1 MTNAGL
7 IANPPPW
14 PNGARCAACF
24 SFDLD
29 AESLLHL
36 YHRDSAPNAIA
47 LSSAL
52 RYGPTVAVPRLIEIW
67 RRYDI
72 RQTVFVPGWCVE
84 AYPQAVEALAAA
96 GHELGHHG
104 YLHEKPNTLT
114 RQDEAIVLKRGLEAF
129 ERVVGRRPVG
139 YRAPAYAASAHTL
152 DLLIEHGFAYDA
164 SLMGDDVPY
173 LIANERARLI
183 ELPSDYALDDWPQYV
198 CMKEF
203 GYMMPIRAPEEAFK
217 VFRAEFDAAWNNGG
231 LWIAVWHPFVS
242 GRLAR
247 AEAMVKLLDYMLAKG
262 GVWLA
267 PLSEIAAH
275 IRRVVDDGTWQPR
288 VDQVPYWREPV
299 PHLVG
304 PRGS

>member
-1 MTNAGL
+1 MTLGL
-7 IANPPPW
+7 IQNPPPW

-24 SFDLD
+24 SFDMD

-36 YHRDSAPNAIA
+36 YHRDKAADMVA
-47 LSSAL
+47 MSSAL
-52 RYGPTVAVPRLIEIW
+52 RYGPLVAVPRLIEIW
-67 RRYDI
+67 RRYAI

-84 AYPQAVEALAAA
+84 TYPQAVEALAAA

-104 YLHEKPNTLT
+104 YLHEKPNTLSPE
-114 RQDEAIVLKRGLEAF
+114 DEETVFIRALDAF
-129 ERVVGRRPVG
+129 KRVVGQKPVG
-139 YRAPAYAASAHTL
+139 YRAPAYAFSAKTL

-173 LIANERARLI
+173 LISNGTKGLV

-198 CMKEF
+198 SMKEF
-203 GYMMPIRAPEEAFK
+203 GYQMPIQAPDEAFK
-217 VFRAEFDAAWNNGG
+217 VFRAEFEAAWNHGG

-247 AEAMVKLLDYMLAKG
+247 AEAMVKLLDDMMDRG

-267 PLSEIAAH
+267 PMSEIAAH
-275 IRRVVDDGTWQPR
+275 IAKLVADGTWTPR
-288 VDQVPYWREPV
+288 TDRLPYWREKV
-299 PHLVG
+299 PHLVT
-304 PRGS
+304 PRT